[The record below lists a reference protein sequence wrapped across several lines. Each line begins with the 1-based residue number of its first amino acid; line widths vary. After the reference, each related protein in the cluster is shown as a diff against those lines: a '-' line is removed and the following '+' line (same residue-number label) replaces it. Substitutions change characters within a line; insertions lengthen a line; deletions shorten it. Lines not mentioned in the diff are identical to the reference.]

1 MPRALTDVGS
11 RRHRAARVFVVP
23 LLVSAAA
30 VTILVT
36 CFHSKF
42 LINDDTTLASIVNG
56 DYTGKRSSSLVVAPA
71 LFGHVV
77 RLGYAVFPSLPWY
90 GLTLYALQIVAWTV
104 IGITVFT
111 LRRRPPLAER
121 ILVVGTIAAV
131 APWMILRVSFTA
143 TSLLVG
149 VAGII
154 AFAAA
159 ANVRRRVGW
168 VYVVVAGV
176 LLGSVYLLR
185 VYSFLAVAV
194 AFAPVIAV
202 VAVKAGLRRSAAFVL
217 VVGVFVL
224 VGFGTNRL
232 EYSRSDEWRAFM
244 KMNSVRS
251 SLHSTPRLDDRNV
264 SDRDL
269 QRIGWTRNDLY
280 LFADFVYPD
289 PEVYSDHDIRKLGEL
304 SPRVRSCVTRW
315 TPAGMVC
322 QPGLGVVYGQLVH
335 DSSDRGDD
343 RGPVLASL
351 VLVGVLLALRWN
363 RTATLATLASAV
375 WFVGV
380 IVILLLY
387 VRLPG
392 RVLIP
397 LEAGAALIAAVA
409 PAYLTGSP
417 PRTIA
422 RLPWTSLVA
431 AMLVFVA
438 GPVWSGLRSTAQMS
452 NENQRGFRLRDET
465 LATLEKVDPDGV
477 FVARGDLFGKFAEPL
492 STRSPFANPRLVPLG
507 WATNS
512 PLYTARL
519 ARLGIDDLYTALSTN
534 RHVYLLGSQTQAT
547 RIAIFYLQH
556 RGSKVRLHLSP
567 EAVTGNA
574 DAANGLGVWSVT
586 LETP

>member
-1 MPRALTDVGS
+1 MPRGLANVGS
-11 RRHRAARVFVVP
+11 RRRRAALVFVVP

-42 LINDDTTLASIVNG
+42 LINDDTTLASLVNG

-71 LFGHVV
+71 MFGHVV
-77 RLGYAVFPSLPWY
+77 RLGYAAFPRLPWY
-90 GLTLYALQIVAWTV
+90 GITLYTLQIVAWAV
-104 IGITVFT
+104 IGTTVFMV
-111 LRRRPPLAER
+111 RRRPPLLER
-121 ILVVGTIAAV
+121 ILVVATIVAV

-154 AFAAA
+154 VFAAA
-159 ANVRRRVGW
+159 ANVRRGVGW
-168 VYVVVAGV
+168 VYAVVAGV

-185 VYSFLAVAV
+185 VYAFLAVVV

-202 VAVKAGLRRSAAFVL
+202 VAVKAGLRRSAAVAL

-232 EYSRSDEWRAFM
+232 EYSRSAEWRAFM
-244 KMNSVRS
+244 KMNSARS
-251 SLHSTPRLDDRNV
+251 SLHSTPRLDDQNV

-280 LFADFVYPD
+280 LFADFIYPD
-289 PEVYSDHDIRKLGEL
+289 SEVYSDHHIRTLAAL
-304 SPRVRSCVTRW
+304 APRVRSD
-315 TPAGMVC
+315 
-322 QPGLGVVYGQLVH
+322 LGIGDIYGTLVH
-335 DSSDRGDD
+335 DSSDQSVD

-351 VLVGVLLALRWN
+351 VIVGVLLALRWN
-363 RTATLATLASAV
+363 RTAALATLASAV

-380 IVILLLY
+380 LVTLLLY

-392 RVLIP
+392 RVLVP
-397 LEAGAALIAAVA
+397 LEAGATLIAAVA
-409 PAYLTGSP
+409 PTYLTGSP
-417 PRTIA
+417 PRTSA
-422 RLPWTSLVA
+422 RLPLTSVVA

-438 GPVWSGLRSTAQMS
+438 GPVWNGLRSASQMS
-452 NENQRGFRLRDET
+452 SENQRGTRVQN
-465 LATLEKVDPDGV
+465 ATLDQLEEVDPEGV

-492 STRSPFANPRLVPLG
+492 ATRTPFANPRLVPLG

-512 PLYTARL
+512 PLFTARL

-534 RHVYLLGSQTQAT
+534 RHVYLFGTEEQAR
-547 RIAIFYLQH
+547 RIRIFYREH
-556 RGSKVRLHLSP
+556 RGGSVAFHQLP
-567 EAVTGNA
+567 EVVAGNA
-574 DAANGLGVWSVT
+574 DRHHGLFIWSVT
-586 LETP
+586 LKTP